1 MAKNHY
7 VTKRNRR
14 PKNARRKDYTAETMH
29 KLREHADNQPYFTVD
44 DLRLRRACV
53 ILRNMPTPSW
63 VAKEA
68 Q

>member
-1 MAKNHY
+1 VAKNHY

-14 PKNARRKDYTAETMH
+14 PKNKRRKDYTAETMR

-44 DLRLRRACV
+44 DLRRACV
-53 ILRNMPTPSW
+53 ILRKMPTPSW

>member
-14 PKNARRKDYTAETMH
+14 PKNKRRKDYTAETMR
-29 KLREHADNQPYFTVD
+29 KLRELRERQPMNVADM
-44 DLRLRRACV
+44 RRICD
-53 ILRNMPTPSW
+53 ILRKMPTPSW

>member
-14 PKNARRKDYTAETMH
+14 PKNKRRKDYTAETMR
-29 KLREHADNQPYFTVD
+29 KLKELRIANPITLA
-44 DLRLRRACV
+44 DLRLRPKPIYRMY
-53 ILRNMPTPSW
+53 LYTPFTGG
-63 VAKEA
+63 A